1 LGPGAHSDMEPEFTF
16 GGQINETQGQPWYV
30 SVCNEVRAHR
40 AVGGRCKGLND
51 MFSTCEKSHIQTQ
64 NDDASNSKLLDSVT

>member
-1 LGPGAHSDMEPEFTF
+1 MGRGAHSDAEPEFTF

-51 MFSTCEKSHIQTQ
+51 MFSTYEKTMMEESH
-64 NDDASNSKLLDSVT
+64 SNTE